1 LSLYR
6 PLIVQTLADSLED
19 PPRILEEQNVVYIP
33 LHFLGLN
40 IKMKKNL
47 VYLGLMSEIRVVFG
61 EESFSVEEHV
71 DGLLKHFPSSDRET
85 FEGTFELEAV
95 IQSLS
100 TSSLFAS
107 NKIVILK
114 NPWFFSKAPSD
125 AQLKVFAQLLEAAEA
140 SEFPCLIYQL
150 GSVDQRKKA
159 VNQLKKKSK
168 FHVYNPFKDWEQ
180 DKVLD
185 WIKSRAQQCGKA
197 MDHDAALA
205 LEEIGGTNLRQ
216 LAGELEKC
224 AVYVGNATT
233 ITRADISALCAPA
246 TTSIFEFNEAMK
258 KRQASTCLKALH
270 RLLSHGEDPIRL
282 SGLIVSNLRLYTQLL
297 ALSQSGKSV
306 NDIAKEIGKNAFFL
320 KNVLPDI
327 KRNYS
332 LDDLKNAYRQFAD
345 CDYAIKS
352 GKMKPEVA
360 VKLTLSSIL

>member
-1 LSLYR
+1 MGT
-6 PLIVQTLADSLED
+6 IT
-19 PPRILEEQNVVYIP
+19 
-33 LHFLGLN
+33 
-40 IKMKKNL
+40 
-47 VYLGLMSEIRVVFG
+47 VVFG
-61 EESFSVEEHV
+61 EESFSVEEHI
-71 DGLLKHFPSSDRET
+71 DGLLKHYPSSDRET
-85 FEGTFELEAV
+85 FEGMFDLEAV

-100 TSSLFAS
+100 TSSLFAT

-114 NPWFFSKAPSD
+114 NPWFFSKAPTD
-125 AQLKVFAQLLEAAEA
+125 AQLNVFAQFIDAAQA
-140 SEFPCLIYQL
+140 SDFPCLIYQL

-159 VNQLKKKSK
+159 VTQLKKKSS

-185 WIKSRAQQCGKA
+185 WIKSRAKQCGKS

-224 AVYVGNATT
+224 SVYVGEAPN

-258 KRQASTCLKALH
+258 KRQTSTCLKALH

-282 SGLIVSNLRLYTQLL
+282 SGLIVSNLRLYTQLI
-297 ALSQSGKSV
+297 ALSESGKSV

-320 KNVLPDI
+320 KNILPDI
-327 KRNYS
+327 KRHYS
-332 LDDLKNAYRQFAD
+332 LNDLKSAYRQFAE

-360 VKLTLSSIL
+360 VKLTLASIL

>member
-1 LSLYR
+1 
-6 PLIVQTLADSLED
+6 
-19 PPRILEEQNVVYIP
+19 
-33 LHFLGLN
+33 
-40 IKMKKNL
+40 
-47 VYLGLMSEIRVVFG
+47 MSTITVVFG

-71 DGLLKHFPSSDRET
+71 DALLKDYPSSDRET
-85 FEGTFELEAV
+85 FEGVFELDAV

-107 NKIVILK
+107 NKIVVLK
-114 NPWFFSKAPSD
+114 NPWFFSKAPTD
-125 AQLKVFAQLLEAAEA
+125 AQLKVYAQFLDAAE
-140 SEFPCLIYQL
+140 SSDFPCLIYQL

-159 VNQLKKKSK
+159 VTQLKKKTK
-168 FHVYNPFKDWEQ
+168 FHIYQPFKDWEQ

-185 WIKSRAQQCGKA
+185 WIKSRAQQCGKT

-224 AVYVGNATT
+224 SVYVGNAST
-233 ITRADISALCAPA
+233 ITRADITSLCAPA

-258 KRQASTCLKALH
+258 KRNASQCLKALH

-297 ALSQSGKSV
+297 SLSQEGKSV
-306 NDIAKEIGKNAFFL
+306 NDIAKDIGKNAFFL

-332 LDDLKNAYRQFAD
+332 LPDLKNAVIRFAD

-352 GKMKPEVA
+352 GKMKPDVA
-360 VKLTLSSIL
+360 VKLTMATIL